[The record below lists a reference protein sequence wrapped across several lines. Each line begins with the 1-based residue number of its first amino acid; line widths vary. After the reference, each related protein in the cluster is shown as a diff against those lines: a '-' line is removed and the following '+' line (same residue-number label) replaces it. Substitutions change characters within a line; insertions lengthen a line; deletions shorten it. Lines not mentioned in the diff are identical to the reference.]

1 MARFVRNY
9 NISMCPD
16 IYFNEVSK
24 YLTAEGY
31 VYTVFENENVFQKGF
46 SFIKISFCNNMAV
59 LEAWHKPEIEKT
71 EFESINY
78 RLQYIEQIIMFFER
92 ENQNHNQVNM
102 QNRQTISR
110 YEFFKNNGDKKDKN
124 YINIL
129 CIVIYVVIGVSVV
142 NDIVIQGKFL
152 AILDYLLILG
162 LTLGIHLAYSRG
174 CAIALTVYGCINVV
188 SLFIITKSVVG
199 YWWLVAGICAL
210 VKLNKMYKDYK
221 NFKNEINCASKVNQI
236 N

>member
-1 MARFVRNY
+1 
-9 NISMCPD
+9 
-16 IYFNEVSK
+16 
-24 YLTAEGY
+24 
-31 VYTVFENENVFQKGF
+31 
-46 SFIKISFCNNMAV
+46 MAV

-92 ENQNHNQVNM
+92 ENKNHNQVNV
-102 QNRQTISR
+102 QNRQPISR
-110 YEFFKNNGDKKDKN
+110 YEFFKNNGDKKDKK
-124 YINIL
+124 YINVL
-129 CIVIYVVIGVSVV
+129 CIVIYVLVAVSAV
-142 NDIVIQGKFL
+142 NDIIIQGNIL

-188 SLFIITKSVVG
+188 SLFIMMKRLVG
-199 YWWLVAGICAL
+199 YWWLVVGICAL
-210 VKLNKMYKDYK
+210 VRLNKMYKDY
-221 NFKNEINCASKVNQI
+221 KNEINCASKVNKI